1 MHLQIRNHAA
11 VALGNLGQRCLYG
24 ELWHP
29 AVQTVSD
36 AMLSLQKGADGD
48 DRSINAGMPPEL
60 HLFVRSSV
68 RLHSSQ
74 LGVSLCA
81 M

>member
-11 VALGNLGQRCLYG
+11 VALGNLVQRRPYG

-36 AMLSLQKGADGD
+36 ALLSLQKSEDGD
-48 DRSINAGMPPEL
+48 DRSINAGMPCCI
-60 HLFVRSSV
+60 FFFTFFV

-74 LGVSLCA
+74 LEVSLGA